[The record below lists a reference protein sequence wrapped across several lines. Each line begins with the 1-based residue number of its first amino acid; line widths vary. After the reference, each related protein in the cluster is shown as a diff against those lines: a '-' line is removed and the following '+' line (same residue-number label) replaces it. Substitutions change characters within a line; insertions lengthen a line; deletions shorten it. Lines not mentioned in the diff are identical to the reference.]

1 MRDTPHTP
9 RSSSDPVRIESLRH
23 RILEYIA
30 EQGGELRADSAH
42 SLRGQICDALGERPT
57 RVSQALI
64 GLERSGRL
72 QREMDLERH
81 RCQAI
86 RLGWRPPGP
95 HPIRTPRP
103 AGDSAQDAPVNGPM
117 VGSGRQRAEL
127 RAAEQELND
136 LIRRATDVSR
146 RVAQLRRA
154 VLRAD
159 DREEVPSR

>member
-1 MRDTPHTP
+1 MRDTPHAAG
-9 RSSSDPVRIESLRH
+9 SSFDPVRIESLRH

-42 SLRGQICDALGERPT
+42 SLRRQICDALGERPT

-86 RLGWRPPGP
+86 RLRWRRPGP
-95 HPIRTPRP
+95 RPVRTPPP
-103 AGDSAQDAPVNGPM
+103 AGDPAPDAADAPM
-117 VGSGRQRAEL
+117 VASGRQQAEL
-127 RAAEQELND
+127 QAAEEELND
-136 LIRRATDVSR
+136 LIRRAADASR
-146 RVAQLRRA
+146 RVGQLRWA
-154 VLRAD
+154 VLRAS

>member
-1 MRDTPHTP
+1 MRDTPLVT
-9 RSSSDPVRIESLRH
+9 RSPFDPVRIKSLRH

-42 SLRGQICDALGERPT
+42 SLRRQICDALGERPT

-81 RCQAI
+81 RCQAL
-86 RLGWRPPGP
+86 RLGWPQPEP

-103 AGDSAQDAPVNGPM
+103 AGDPARDGADEPM
-117 VGSGRQRAEL
+117 VDLRRQAEL

-136 LIRRATDVSR
+136 LIRRAADASR
-146 RVAQLRRA
+146 RVGQLRWE
-154 VLRAD
+154 VLRAG
-159 DREEVPSR
+159 RS